1 MAFELI
7 TGHAGRS
14 HVDSSDMGEAFAGI
28 VGKGR
33 YILDTGEGM
42 ACAMS
47 DSNTLTVGTGSMLM
61 DGRIVRNE
69 TAAVFKV
76 ANGMQGQ
83 YRHDLACLRYT
94 LDRSNDSI
102 ESVEQVVLQGTPAT
116 TASEA
121 KDPEYEAGDIL
132 SGDLSATVPI
142 ARVKLDNLTPTCE
155 ALLGSVTSLKSLGDS
170 ASQWATAPIANIP
183 SGVKK
188 FDASCPQVFRYNKRL
203 RMLSADISLQLPGS
217 NNPTYRNA
225 CTCKALGLPTPTRE
239 HKFLMGRSWKSG
251 SGNNM
256 QCPVTIL
263 ANGDIAIDTRNAF
276 LGATQHWNQIEIYNP
291 IVFIDLDNW

>member
-7 TGHAGRS
+7 TGRAGRN
-14 HVDSSDMGEAFAGI
+14 HVDSADMGEAFAGI

-69 TAAVFKV
+69 TAATFKI
-76 ANGMQGQ
+76 ANGTQGQ

-155 ALLGSVTSLKSLGDS
+155 AMLGSVTSLKSLGDS
-170 ASQWATAPIANIP
+170 VSQITQLWYKSLNTDVAPSVVTFTAPGGLDSYDYLVFFGKTSEWKRVSATLSRDNSFDNQYFQLAAPYAPTGGTDIYERMTGYKLTF
-183 SGVKK
+183 SGESVTVSPKWYNEVH
-188 FDASCPQVFRYNKRL
+188 FSASGCDVSKGKGVPLYEVVGVRRL
-203 RMLSADISLQLPGS
+203 P
-217 NNPTYRNA
+217 
-225 CTCKALGLPTPTRE
+225 
-239 HKFLMGRSWKSG
+239 
-251 SGNNM
+251 
-256 QCPVTIL
+256 
-263 ANGDIAIDTRNAF
+263 
-276 LGATQHWNQIEIYNP
+276 
-291 IVFIDLDNW
+291 

>member
-7 TGHAGRS
+7 TGHAGRN
-14 HVDSSDMGEAFAGI
+14 HVDSADMGEAFAGI

-42 ACAMS
+42 ACSMT

-69 TAAVFKV
+69 TAATFRI
-76 ANGMQGQ
+76 ANGTQGQ

-121 KDPEYEAGDIL
+121 KDPEYKAGDIL

-155 ALLGSVTSLKSLGDS
+155 AMLGSVTSLKSLGDFV
-170 ASQWATAPIANIP
+170 SQTKTFLLTSPCMRSRGNSDTPVVLKVCGNVCTLYVNGMTTKNIENYAALLDSTSLKVLSDYIP
-183 SGVKK
+183 RE
-188 FDASCPQVFRYNKRL
+188 FDSEQQRNVVGETKPVGCRL
-203 RMLSADISLQLPGS
+203 
-217 NNPTYRNA
+217 T
-225 CTCKALGLPTPTRE
+225 
-239 HKFLMGRSWKSG
+239 G
-251 SGNNM
+251 SGPNLWLSKDS
-256 QCPVTIL
+256 T
-263 ANGDIAIDTRNAF
+263 
-276 LGATQHWNQIEIYNP
+276 LGKDSEMRF
-291 IVFIDLDNW
+291 VFSWVR

>member
-7 TGHAGRS
+7 TGHAGRN
-14 HVDSSDMGEAFAGI
+14 HVDSADMGEAFAGI

-42 ACAMS
+42 ACSMA

-69 TAAVFKV
+69 MAATFKI
-76 ANGMQGQ
+76 ANGTQGQ

-102 ESVEQVVLQGTPAT
+102 ESVEQVVLQGMPAT

-155 ALLGSVTSLKSLGDS
+155 AMLGSVTSLKSIGESVSREWPVGRAIWLGKNK
-170 ASQWATAPIANIP
+170 TP
-183 SGVKK
+183 S
-188 FDASCPQVFRYNKRL
+188 D
-203 RMLSADISLQLPGS
+203 
-217 NNPTYRNA
+217 
-225 CTCKALGLPTPTRE
+225 LGLPGTWTKLRFSITTRV
-239 HKFLMGRSWKSG
+239 G
-251 SGNNM
+251 SVLEPRGGIVDQNGNPA
-256 QCPVTIL
+256 QIY
-263 ANGDIAIDTRNAF
+263 AYNGSAGQKWNLYAD
-276 LGATQHWNQIEIYNP
+276 GAGEVALWVRTA
-291 IVFIDLDNW
+291 

>member
-7 TGHAGRS
+7 TGHAGRN
-14 HVDSSDMGEAFAGI
+14 HVDSADMGEAFAGI

-42 ACAMS
+42 ACSMA

-69 TAAVFKV
+69 TAATFKI
-76 ANGMQGQ
+76 ANGTQGQ
-83 YRHDLACLRYT
+83 YRHDLACLRYK

-142 ARVKLDNLTPTCE
+142 ARVKIDNLTPTCE
-155 ALLGSVTSLKSLGDS
+155 ALLGSVTSLKSLGESVSPSYLGGGNVSLLGCTVKVGCWIAANLILIVGFSYVSGSMSSSDAYEG
-170 ASQWATAPIANIP
+170 ASNAALVLPERLRPKSNIIATAFTSERFGKSVSAMVEP
-183 SGVKK
+183 SGAVKLY
-188 FDASCPQVFRYNKRL
+188 FSTRSRIAGYGFENC
-203 RMLSADISLQLPGS
+203 
-217 NNPTYRNA
+217 A
-225 CTCKALGLPTPTRE
+225 CLVP
-239 HKFLMGRSWKSG
+239 
-251 SGNNM
+251 
-256 QCPVTIL
+256 L
-263 ANGDIAIDTRNAF
+263 AI
-276 LGATQHWNQIEIYNP
+276 
-291 IVFIDLDNW
+291 

>member
-7 TGHAGRS
+7 TGHAGRN
-14 HVDSSDMGEAFAGI
+14 HVDSADMGEAFAGI

-42 ACAMS
+42 ACSMA

-69 TAAVFKV
+69 TAATFKI
-76 ANGMQGQ
+76 ANGAQGQ

-102 ESVEQVVLQGTPAT
+102 ESVEQVVLRGTPAT

-142 ARVKLDNLTPTCE
+142 ARVKLDNLAPTCE
-155 ALLGSVTSLKSLGDS
+155 AMLGSVTSLKSLGESVSQAETYSYGVIRAERHGNVCVVS
-170 ASQWATAPIANIP
+170 ATMFSMPVAISAWSSGSIGTLPEGFRPASTVGGVAFVEAGANHVVPIAVNPNGSITFVTRYVAI
-183 SGVKK
+183 GKG
-188 FDASCPQVFRYNKRL
+188 ASFSYSVAY
-203 RMLSADISLQLPGS
+203 
-217 NNPTYRNA
+217 
-225 CTCKALGLPTPTRE
+225 
-239 HKFLMGRSWKSG
+239 
-251 SGNNM
+251 
-256 QCPVTIL
+256 PV
-263 ANGDIAIDTRNAF
+263 
-276 LGATQHWNQIEIYNP
+276 
-291 IVFIDLDNW
+291 

>member
-7 TGHAGRS
+7 TGHAGRN
-14 HVDSSDMGEAFAGI
+14 HVDSADMGEAFAGI

-69 TAAVFKV
+69 TAATFKI
-76 ANGMQGQ
+76 ANGTQGQ
-83 YRHDLACLRYT
+83 YRHDLACLRYK

-116 TASEA
+116 TADEA
-121 KDPEYEAGDIL
+121 KDPDYEAGDIL

-142 ARVKLDNLTPTCE
+142 ARVKLDSLTPTCE
-155 ALLGSVTSLKSLGDS
+155 AMLGSVTSLKALGES
-170 ASQWATAPIANIP
+170 VSQETVLDGSVNIYGSVIGVRVLYNRAAGLLNVMTARVDGYMNTGTPGYKETVVGTI
-183 SGVKK
+183 GKE
-188 FDASCPQVFRYNKRL
+188 FRPVSDRTAC
-203 RMLSADISLQLPGS
+203 LSADIRNGLSESVLVKADGTVSLRVWFSVAMVG
-217 NNPTYRNA
+217 
-225 CTCKALGLPTPTRE
+225 
-239 HKFLMGRSWKSG
+239 F
-251 SGNNM
+251 
-256 QCPVTIL
+256 
-263 ANGDIAIDTRNAF
+263 
-276 LGATQHWNQIEIYNP
+276 
-291 IVFIDLDNW
+291 NWGEPCAAVPLL

>member
-7 TGHAGRS
+7 TGHSGRN
-14 HVDSSDMGEAFAGI
+14 HVDSADMGEAFAGI

-69 TAAVFKV
+69 TAATFKI
-76 ANGMQGQ
+76 ANGTQGQ

-155 ALLGSVTSLKSLGDS
+155 AMLGSVTSLKALRESVSQDTGWVYLYNDQTYGKVAYRVVRDICYLGVFGVWGIAAGGS
-170 ASQWATAPIANIP
+170 WTVPKKIPKEYCPAIGPLYLPATI
-183 SGVKK
+183 
-188 FDASCPQVFRYNKRL
+188 RL
-203 RMLSADISLQLPGS
+203 S
-217 NNPTYRNA
+217 NNVAMVWIPGRDAAEDY
-225 CTCKALGLPTPTRE
+225 TPYIYP
-239 HKFLMGRSWKSG
+239 MGAATTVQTVIHGIWSW
-251 SGNNM
+251 
-256 QCPVTIL
+256 
-263 ANGDIAIDTRNAF
+263 
-276 LGATQHWNQIEIYNP
+276 P
-291 IVFIDLDNW
+291 IG

>member
-7 TGHAGRS
+7 TGHAGRN
-14 HVDSSDMGEAFAGI
+14 HVDSADMGEAFAGI

-33 YILDTGEGM
+33 YILDTGDGM
-42 ACAMS
+42 ACSMA

-69 TAAVFKV
+69 TAATFKI
-76 ANGMQGQ
+76 ANGAQGK

-155 ALLGSVTSLKSLGDS
+155 AMLGSVTSLKTLGESVSPVPGKNGSVNYCRVGGLAVVWCLFVHVNIGS
-170 ASQWATAPIANIP
+170 AWSSATIGTLPEGFRPPSQIIVPFAGDWA
-183 SGVKK
+183 
-188 FDASCPQVFRYNKRL
+188 
-203 RMLSADISLQLPGS
+203 
-217 NNPTYRNA
+217 
-225 CTCKALGLPTPTRE
+225 
-239 HKFLMGRSWKSG
+239 
-251 SGNNM
+251 SGNMSVSSDGRVNINSNSDAITTASSISAVAVF
-256 QCPVTIL
+256 PV
-263 ANGDIAIDTRNAF
+263 A
-276 LGATQHWNQIEIYNP
+276 
-291 IVFIDLDNW
+291 

>member
-7 TGHAGRS
+7 TGHAGRN
-14 HVDSSDMGEAFAGI
+14 HVDSADMGEAFAGI

-33 YILDTGEGM
+33 YILDTGDGM
-42 ACAMS
+42 ACSMT

-69 TAAVFKV
+69 TAATFRI
-76 ANGMQGQ
+76 ANGTQGQ

-155 ALLGSVTSLKSLGDS
+155 AMLDSVTSLKSLGDS
-170 ASQWATAPIANIP
+170 VS
-183 SGVKK
+183 
-188 FDASCPQVFRYNKRL
+188 
-203 RMLSADISLQLPGS
+203 LSEW
-217 NNPTYRNA
+217 TY
-225 CTCKALGLPTPTRE
+225 LY
-239 HKFLMGRSWKSG
+239 G
-251 SGNNM
+251 SGESGKSFVRYRRDGARCVLHWN
-256 QCPVTIL
+256 
-263 ANGDIAIDTRNAF
+263 
-276 LGATQHWNQIEIYNP
+276 ATQGTSAYWVVGRLPDQMRPRDGNVYVPGVCVSPDGFVENVCAYCYISASTGEVGLQVATTTNRNIRNCGETSW
-291 IVFIDLDNW
+291 FI

>member
-7 TGHAGRS
+7 TGHAGRN
-14 HVDSSDMGEAFAGI
+14 HVDSADMGEAFAGI

-69 TAAVFKV
+69 TAAAFKI
-76 ANGMQGQ
+76 ANGAQGQ

-170 ASQWATAPIANIP
+170 VSRDREKLGKIKLHNGNGKEVNFFTWGNQAQITIEGTGHRFSIL
-183 SGVKK
+183 
-188 FDASCPQVFRYNKRL
+188 FDASGVSLKDETTGKWVFQK
-203 RMLSADISLQLPGS
+203 
-217 NNPTYRNA
+217 
-225 CTCKALGLPTPTRE
+225 
-239 HKFLMGRSWKSG
+239 H
-251 SGNNM
+251 
-256 QCPVTIL
+256 
-263 ANGDIAIDTRNAF
+263 
-276 LGATQHWNQIEIYNP
+276 
-291 IVFIDLDNW
+291 

>member
-7 TGHAGRS
+7 TGHAGRN
-14 HVDSSDMGEAFAGI
+14 HVDSADMGEAFAGI

-42 ACAMS
+42 ACSMT

-69 TAAVFKV
+69 TAATFRI
-76 ANGMQGQ
+76 ANGTQGQ

-102 ESVEQVVLQGTPAT
+102 ESVEQVVLQGTPAS

-121 KDPEYEAGDIL
+121 KDPEYKAGDIL

-155 ALLGSVTSLKSLGDS
+155 AMLGSVTSLKSLGDS
-170 ASQWATAPIANIP
+170 VSKFRSDYVFHAVGTGSFEFCRVGGIVVMNMYNITAKLSGSWNTTFVGTVPDGFRPKNQLRQRCQVANYDSDKS
-183 SGVKK
+183 SGVW
-188 FDASCPQVFRYNKRL
+188 
-203 RMLSADISLQLPGS
+203 I
-217 NNPTYRNA
+217 
-225 CTCKALGLPTPTRE
+225 
-239 HKFLMGRSWKSG
+239 KS
-251 SGNNM
+251 SG
-256 QCPVTIL
+256 
-263 ANGDIAIDTRNAF
+263 
-276 LGATQHWNQIEIYNP
+276 EIYVANFGGTGFSGTGAFSCTACWP
-291 IVFIDLDNW
+291 AA

>member
-7 TGHAGRS
+7 TGHAGRN
-14 HVDSSDMGEAFAGI
+14 HVDSADMGEAFAGI

-42 ACAMS
+42 ACSMA

-69 TAAVFKV
+69 TAATFKI
-76 ANGMQGQ
+76 ANGTQGQ
-83 YRHDLACLRYT
+83 CRHDLACLRYT

-155 ALLGSVTSLKSLGDS
+155 AMLGSVTSLKALGESVSQATITKPIAGVTCVRVGPIAVVQLENVTLNANIGRTLGMLPFKARVTSFGCLNVGSVAGYAKVDTEGRVFCFS
-170 ASQWATAPIANIP
+170 AS
-183 SGVKK
+183 
-188 FDASCPQVFRYNKRL
+188 
-203 RMLSADISLQLPGS
+203 
-217 NNPTYRNA
+217 
-225 CTCKALGLPTPTRE
+225 
-239 HKFLMGRSWKSG
+239 
-251 SGNNM
+251 SGNFSG
-256 QCPVTIL
+256 QVVVPV
-263 ANGDIAIDTRNAF
+263 A
-276 LGATQHWNQIEIYNP
+276 
-291 IVFIDLDNW
+291 

>member
-1 MAFELI
+1 MAFDLI
-7 TGHAGRS
+7 TGHAGRN
-14 HVDSSDMGEAFAGI
+14 HVDSADMGEAFAGI

-42 ACAMS
+42 ACSMT

-69 TAAVFKV
+69 TAATFKI
-76 ANGMQGQ
+76 ANGTQGQ

-155 ALLGSVTSLKSLGDS
+155 AMLDSVASLAALGDS
-170 ASQWATAPIANIP
+170 VSLPGPWIQHQRFTGRTSASGNFTFFGLEYGKYVVLSAIPVNDIIAIPYYQTPGNKVLGAHIIKDTSTYNVVANTNVTVDVWYYKIP
-183 SGVKK
+183 SV
-188 FDASCPQVFRYNKRL
+188 
-203 RMLSADISLQLPGS
+203 
-217 NNPTYRNA
+217 
-225 CTCKALGLPTPTRE
+225 
-239 HKFLMGRSWKSG
+239 
-251 SGNNM
+251 
-256 QCPVTIL
+256 
-263 ANGDIAIDTRNAF
+263 
-276 LGATQHWNQIEIYNP
+276 
-291 IVFIDLDNW
+291 

>member
-7 TGHAGRS
+7 TGHAGRN
-14 HVDSSDMGEAFAGI
+14 HVDSADMGEAFAGI

-33 YILDTGEGM
+33 YILDTGKGM
-42 ACAMS
+42 ACSMA

-69 TAAVFKV
+69 TPATFKI
-76 ANGMQGQ
+76 ANGTQGQ

-132 SGDLSATVPI
+132 AGDLSATVPI

-155 ALLGSVTSLKSLGDS
+155 AMLGSVTSLKSLGDS
-170 ASQWATAPIANIP
+170 VSLAKDVIGWH
-183 SGVKK
+183 
-188 FDASCPQVFRYNKRL
+188 VFRISGLTIASYTYAD
-203 RMLSADISLQLPGS
+203 MLFSGGNEYIRSASMPLPAGFTEPPKVLMTKCGNDNSTAGVSAIPRVTAVTKSSVDLAFTSTLGSLPSPFKQAFSL
-217 NNPTYRNA
+217 
-225 CTCKALGLPTPTRE
+225 
-239 HKFLMGRSWKSG
+239 
-251 SGNNM
+251 
-256 QCPVTIL
+256 L
-263 ANGDIAIDTRNAF
+263 AIG
-276 LGATQHWNQIEIYNP
+276 
-291 IVFIDLDNW
+291 V

>member
-7 TGHAGRS
+7 TGHAGRN
-14 HVDSSDMGEAFAGI
+14 HVDSADMGEAFAGI

-42 ACAMS
+42 ACTMS

-69 TAAVFKV
+69 TAATFKI
-76 ANGMQGQ
+76 ANGTQGQ

-116 TASEA
+116 TAGEA
-121 KDPEYEAGDIL
+121 KDPDYEAGDIL

-155 ALLGSVTSLKSLGDS
+155 AMLGSVTSLKALGESVFPRKLWSGKADSTSGTPVNIPGLSDCRIAFIRTDQQDGLVPIEVKNGTYTYGGALCRPNSYELRSYGGNVTIDGESMTFTGGLFASLRTSLG
-170 ASQWATAPIANIP
+170 AAAVMTA
-183 SGVKK
+183 
-188 FDASCPQVFRYNKRL
+188 
-203 RMLSADISLQLPGS
+203 
-217 NNPTYRNA
+217 
-225 CTCKALGLPTPTRE
+225 
-239 HKFLMGRSWKSG
+239 
-251 SGNNM
+251 
-256 QCPVTIL
+256 
-263 ANGDIAIDTRNAF
+263 GDRF
-276 LGATQHWNQIEIYNP
+276 Y
-291 IVFIDLDNW
+291 IVAVYGQ

>member
-7 TGHAGRS
+7 TGHAGRN
-14 HVDSSDMGEAFAGI
+14 HVDSADMGEAFAGI

-42 ACAMS
+42 ACSMA

-69 TAAVFKV
+69 TASTFKI
-76 ANGMQGQ
+76 ANGTQGQ

-132 SGDLSATVPI
+132 AGDLSATVPI

-155 ALLGSVTSLKSLGDS
+155 AMLGSVTSLKSLGDS
-170 ASQWATAPIANIP
+170 VSLTKDVIGWHIFRISGLTIASYAYADMLFSGGNEYMRAASMPLPAGFTEPPIVLMTKCGSDN
-183 SGVKK
+183 
-188 FDASCPQVFRYNKRL
+188 
-203 RMLSADISLQLPGS
+203 LSAGVSAIPRVTAVTKSSVDLAFTSTLGSLPSPFKQAFSLL
-217 NNPTYRNA
+217 A
-225 CTCKALGLPTPTRE
+225 
-239 HKFLMGRSWKSG
+239 MG
-251 SGNNM
+251 
-256 QCPVTIL
+256 V
-263 ANGDIAIDTRNAF
+263 
-276 LGATQHWNQIEIYNP
+276 
-291 IVFIDLDNW
+291 

>member
-7 TGHAGRS
+7 TGHAGRN
-14 HVDSSDMGEAFAGI
+14 HVDSADMGEAFAGI

-33 YILDTGEGM
+33 YILDTGDGM
-42 ACAMS
+42 ACSMA

-69 TAAVFKV
+69 TAATFKI
-76 ANGMQGQ
+76 ANGTQGQ
-83 YRHDLACLRYT
+83 YRHDLACLRYK

-116 TASEA
+116 TAGEA

-155 ALLGSVTSLKSLGDS
+155 AMLGSVTSLKSLGESVSQGSSVIIRKGNGYIEFTRVGCIVTMAVYNVS
-170 ASQWATAPIANIP
+170 ASLSGSWDAAKLCDVPVGYRPRDQIRQKAAIADVDNDY
-183 SGVKK
+183 SCGFWVNSTHVLYLANFGGTGLKGSVN
-188 FDASCPQVFRYNKRL
+188 ASCTA
-203 RMLSADISLQLPGS
+203 SWHTADPF
-217 NNPTYRNA
+217 PA
-225 CTCKALGLPTPTRE
+225 
-239 HKFLMGRSWKSG
+239 
-251 SGNNM
+251 
-256 QCPVTIL
+256 
-263 ANGDIAIDTRNAF
+263 
-276 LGATQHWNQIEIYNP
+276 
-291 IVFIDLDNW
+291 

>member
-7 TGHAGRS
+7 TGHAGRN
-14 HVDSSDMGEAFAGI
+14 HVDSADMGEAFAGI

-42 ACAMS
+42 ACTMS

-69 TAAVFKV
+69 TAATFKI
-76 ANGMQGQ
+76 ANGTQGQ

-155 ALLGSVTSLKSLGDS
+155 AMLGSVTSLKSLGDS
-170 ASQWATAPIANIP
+170 VSQFKSSYVRMTVSTGYIEFCRVGGIVVMNMYNVTAR
-183 SGVKK
+183 V
-188 FDASCPQVFRYNKRL
+188 
-203 RMLSADISLQLPGS
+203 
-217 NNPTYRNA
+217 
-225 CTCKALGLPTPTRE
+225 
-239 HKFLMGRSWKSG
+239 SG
-251 SGNNM
+251 SWGTTLVSTVPEGFRPKD
-256 QCPVTIL
+256 QLRQRCQV
-263 ANGDIAIDTRNAF
+263 ANTDSDRASGLWVQTSGDMYVSNFGGTGLSGTYSFSCTACWPA
-276 LGATQHWNQIEIYNP
+276 A
-291 IVFIDLDNW
+291 

>member
-7 TGHAGRS
+7 TGHAGRN
-14 HVDSSDMGEAFAGI
+14 HVDSADMGEAFAGI

-42 ACAMS
+42 ACSMA

-69 TAAVFKV
+69 TAATFKI
-76 ANGMQGQ
+76 ANGTQGQ

-142 ARVKLDNLTPTCE
+142 VRVKLDNLTPTCE
-155 ALLGSVTSLKSLGDS
+155 AMLGSVTSLKSLGDS
-170 ASQWATAPIANIP
+170 VSQISKNPKIYVGTKVVNSWGTAGQLKVFTPTEFSTLFGGEFGIHTHDCVLVMNGDGNAN
-183 SGVKK
+183 G
-188 FDASCPQVFRYNKRL
+188 AY
-203 RMLSADISLQLPGS
+203 LSAAGHWAGDGIWVKTLNG
-217 NNPTYRNA
+217 
-225 CTCKALGLPTPTRE
+225 
-239 HKFLMGRSWKSG
+239 SG
-251 SGNNM
+251 SG
-256 QCPVTIL
+256 
-263 ANGDIAIDTRNAF
+263 
-276 LGATQHWNQIEIYNP
+276 P
-291 IVFIDLDNW
+291 IRINYVVVRL

>member
-7 TGHAGRS
+7 TGHAGRN
-14 HVDSSDMGEAFAGI
+14 HVDSADMGEAFAGI

-42 ACAMS
+42 ACAMT

-69 TAAVFKV
+69 TAATFRI
-76 ANGMQGQ
+76 ANGTQGQ

-132 SGDLSATVPI
+132 FGDLSATVPI

-155 ALLGSVTSLKSLGDS
+155 AMLGSVTSLKSLGDS
-170 ASQWATAPIANIP
+170 VSHVVRSVTFSANHKDGTLYYGEFDTDIKARNFVLAFP
-183 SGVKK
+183 LSGVRFIRPSDK
-188 FDASCPQVFRYNKRL
+188 S
-203 RMLSADISLQLPGS
+203 SAEKQSWLIAQTYSGS
-217 NNPTYRNA
+217 N
-225 CTCKALGLPTPTRE
+225 E
-239 HKFLMGRSWKSG
+239 
-251 SGNNM
+251 
-256 QCPVTIL
+256 TIDVMFCL
-263 ANGDIAIDTRNAF
+263 F
-276 LGATQHWNQIEIYNP
+276 
-291 IVFIDLDNW
+291 

>member
-7 TGHAGRS
+7 TGHAGRN
-14 HVDSSDMGEAFAGI
+14 HVDSADMGEAFAGI

-42 ACAMS
+42 ACSMT
-47 DSNTLTVGTGSMLM
+47 DSNTLKVGTGSMLM

-69 TAAVFKV
+69 TAATFKI
-76 ANGMQGQ
+76 ANGTQGQ

-102 ESVEQVVLQGTPAT
+102 ESVEQVVLRGTPAT

-142 ARVKLDNLTPTCE
+142 ARVKLDNLTPICE
-155 ALLGSVTSLKSLGDS
+155 AMLDSVTSLKSLGDS
-170 ASQWATAPIANIP
+170 VSLYETANWSVVRVGVTVYVRATLIIADPAEGIKCPYVIPEELRPSHAWSAAMVTEYGGADGSYRLLVMPDGTIKVHSMGGKTNHQNHFASLSYPI
-183 SGVKK
+183 G
-188 FDASCPQVFRYNKRL
+188 
-203 RMLSADISLQLPGS
+203 M
-217 NNPTYRNA
+217 
-225 CTCKALGLPTPTRE
+225 
-239 HKFLMGRSWKSG
+239 
-251 SGNNM
+251 
-256 QCPVTIL
+256 
-263 ANGDIAIDTRNAF
+263 
-276 LGATQHWNQIEIYNP
+276 
-291 IVFIDLDNW
+291 

>member
-7 TGHAGRS
+7 TGHAGRN
-14 HVDSSDMGEAFAGI
+14 HVDSADMGEAFAGI

-33 YILDTGEGM
+33 YILDTGDGM
-42 ACAMS
+42 ACTMS

-69 TAAVFKV
+69 TAATFKI
-76 ANGMQGQ
+76 ANGTQGQ

-155 ALLGSVTSLKSLGDS
+155 AMLGSVTSLKSIGDS
-170 ASQWATAPIANIP
+170 VSPIALYSDNSWLVVSYGMLCMATAKN
-183 SGVKK
+183 VK
-188 FDASCPQVFRYNKRL
+188 V
-203 RMLSADISLQLPGS
+203 
-217 NNPTYRNA
+217 T
-225 CTCKALGLPTPTRE
+225 
-239 HKFLMGRSWKSG
+239 G
-251 SGNNM
+251 SGWTLKD
-256 QCPVTIL
+256 CPYIL
-263 ANGDIAIDTRNAF
+263 PLDKRPKKELQAPAYAYPNANARIIINGDTGKIRAGSGDSSNINSTVSAF
-276 LGATQHWNQIEIYNP
+276 
-291 IVFIDLDNW
+291 IVWMVGM

>member
-7 TGHAGRS
+7 TGHAGRN
-14 HVDSSDMGEAFAGI
+14 HVDSADMGEAFAGI

-42 ACAMS
+42 ACSMA

-69 TAAVFKV
+69 TAATFKI
-76 ANGMQGQ
+76 ANGTQGQ

-102 ESVEQVVLQGTPAT
+102 ESVEQVVLRGTPAT

-155 ALLGSVTSLKSLGDS
+155 AMLGSVTSLKALGES
-170 ASQWATAPIANIP
+170 ASHVETYSSGQIKAEKRMNICVVSASMFSMPIAISAWS
-183 SGVKK
+183 SGVIGTL
-188 FDASCPQVFRYNKRL
+188 PEGFRPAVSVGGVAFIEAGANHVVPINIYPNGN
-203 RMLSADISLQLPGS
+203 ISFITRYVAIGKGALFS
-217 NNPTYRNA
+217 YSVTY
-225 CTCKALGLPTPTRE
+225 
-239 HKFLMGRSWKSG
+239 
-251 SGNNM
+251 
-256 QCPVTIL
+256 PV
-263 ANGDIAIDTRNAF
+263 A
-276 LGATQHWNQIEIYNP
+276 
-291 IVFIDLDNW
+291 

>member
-7 TGHAGRS
+7 TGHAGRN
-14 HVDSSDMGEAFAGI
+14 HVDSADMGEAFAGI

-33 YILDTGEGM
+33 YILDTGDGM
-42 ACAMS
+42 ACSMA

-69 TAAVFKV
+69 TAATFKI
-76 ANGMQGQ
+76 ANGTQGQ

-155 ALLGSVTSLKSLGDS
+155 AMLDSVTSLKSLGDS
-170 ASQWATAPIANIP
+170 VSQDTGWVALKDTSTWYVAYRKVHRTVYVLCSS
-183 SGVKK
+183 SGT
-188 FDASCPQVFRYNKRL
+188 QEIGGT
-203 RMLSADISLQLPGS
+203 DITLGEILPVECRPTLPGNVS
-217 NNPTYRNA
+217 AIHGILSGAGVDLAAADFRIN
-225 CTCKALGLPTPTRE
+225 TR
-239 HKFLMGRSWKSG
+239 G
-251 SGNNM
+251 
-256 QCPVTIL
+256 Q
-263 ANGDIAIDTRNAF
+263 IAIYSSTKTMYWNAF
-276 LGATQHWNQIEIYNP
+276 A
-291 IVFIDLDNW
+291 VFPVNK